1 MPASRSRSSSLDKE
15 AVLPALLPLAAPTL
29 KGLGALLYALW
40 ALKAGKNVVTKDAPG
55 AVRALSRGEFG
66 QAGGHALRGGLNLA
80 MAGVGLGSLK
90 IMGNLP
96 NMYRLAYAR
105 RAPGVQAAAG
115 RFIMENAA
123 TGGKPISMNKAI
135 DHVIRRPGNWNLQV
149 AREGLVGPI
158 RPDLYRAS
166 NIQRSMDRF
175 NQAFDKNTFARIPGY
190 ERFTKTPGP
199 ARTAYRLAHSMPG
212 MMAAG
217 ALSERMAPT
226 HGSMLGGAAH
236 GGAAAA
242 GGRAYGPGSQMRGSD
257 AAEAFMMGLARPQE
271 RMNQEY
277 GQA

>member
-29 KGLGALLYALW
+29 KGLGAMLYALW
-40 ALKAGKNVVTKDAPG
+40 ALKAGKDVVTKDAPG
-55 AVRALSRGEFG
+55 AVRSLSRGEFG

-80 MAGVGLGSLK
+80 MAGFGLGSLK
-90 IMGNLP
+90 TMGNLP

-115 RFIMENAA
+115 KAIAANAV
-123 TGGKPISMNKAI
+123 SLNQAI
-135 DHVIRRPGNWNLQV
+135 DHVIKRPQGMFSPPAQ
-149 AREGLVGPI
+149 AGMT
-158 RPDLYRAS
+158 DLERAS